1 MLWFAVWTVLVV
13 GTLLGA
19 FFLGRDLWRKGAAL
33 LSELGHAGDALGRL
47 GDATAQSA
55 GADSVPPIR
64 AQLFDDRTALRARV
78 DELRTERRER
88 ALRRAERHVATYAH
102 WRAYSR

>member
-1 MLWFAVWTVLVV
+1 MLWFAVWTVLVA
-13 GTLLGA
+13 GTVLGA

-33 LSELGHAGDALGRL
+33 LSELGRAADALGRL
-47 GDATAQSA
+47 GDATERSA
-55 GADSVPPIR
+55 GVDSVRPIR
-64 AQLFDDRTALRARV
+64 AQLFADRTALRARF

-88 ALRRAERHVATYAH
+88 ALRRAERHVATYAR